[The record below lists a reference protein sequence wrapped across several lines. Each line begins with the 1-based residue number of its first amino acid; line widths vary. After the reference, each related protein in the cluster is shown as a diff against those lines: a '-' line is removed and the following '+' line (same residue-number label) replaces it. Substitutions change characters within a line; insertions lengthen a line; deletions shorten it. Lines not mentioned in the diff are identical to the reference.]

1 MTSEPVTTVTTAEQ
15 TTTVTTLKNS
25 QYSKIVS
32 FNTEI
37 ENNSTITI
45 NAGDLLSVNQ
55 IVESIQLNFTSDGR
69 KINNYTIS
77 VGISRN
83 DNGWEQ
89 IDFQDNCDCS
99 Q

>member
-1 MTSEPVTTVTTAEQ
+1 MSEAASDENIVSTAETTTSCIETTTVAENLITVTTSLMTSEPVTTVTTAEQ

-55 IVESIQLNFTSDGR
+55 IVESIQ
-69 KINNYTIS
+69 
-77 VGISRN
+77 
-83 DNGWEQ
+83 
-89 IDFQDNCDCS
+89 
-99 Q
+99 